1 MFDFLFGCVIIFRAL
16 DDYQCGVSKSSSN
29 KNFSNVGWRVAN
41 TLNKQRYR
49 LNSFEPPTA
58 PHHGGLFFIKHMGV
72 KMTKLQKLEKMF
84 NSNADFPPGY
94 FLHAARICTG
104 LSRGMLASK
113 MGISV
118 VMLTN
123 YEQGKSKIPPR
134 IMLQI
139 FLFGLDFY
147 RRASGI
153 KE

>member
-1 MFDFLFGCVIIFRAL
+1 M
-16 DDYQCGVSKSSSN
+16 
-29 KNFSNVGWRVAN
+29 
-41 TLNKQRYR
+41 NKQHYR

-58 PHHGGLFFIKHMGV
+58 PHHGGLFFIKHTGV
-72 KMTKLQKLEKMF
+72 KMKKIQKLEKMF
-84 NSNADFPPGY
+84 NSNSDFPPGY

-118 VMLTN
+118 VMLDN

-147 RRASGI
+147 RRASTI

>member
-1 MFDFLFGCVIIFRAL
+1 MYVLSAVQGIDYDWIATVITLPR
-16 DDYQCGVSKSSSN
+16 DD
-29 KNFSNVGWRVAN
+29 
-41 TLNKQRYR
+41 T
-49 LNSFEPPTA
+49 
-58 PHHGGLFFIKHMGV
+58 GV

-118 VMLTN
+118 VMLAN

-147 RRASGI
+147 RRASTI

>member
-1 MFDFLFGCVIIFRAL
+1 M
-16 DDYQCGVSKSSSN
+16 SKM
-29 KNFSNVGWRVAN
+29 KR
-41 TLNKQRYR
+41 
-49 LNSFEPPTA
+49 
-58 PHHGGLFFIKHMGV
+58 
-72 KMTKLQKLEKMF
+72 LEKMF
-84 NSNADFPPGY
+84 NNTADFPPGF
-94 FLHAARICTG
+94 FLHAARLCTG

-147 RRASGI
+147 RRASTI